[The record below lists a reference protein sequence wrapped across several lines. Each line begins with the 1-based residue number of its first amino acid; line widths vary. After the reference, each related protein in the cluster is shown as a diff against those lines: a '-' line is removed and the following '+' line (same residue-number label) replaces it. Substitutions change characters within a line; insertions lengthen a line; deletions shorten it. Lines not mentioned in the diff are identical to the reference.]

1 MIEAFG
7 DGKGLRAR
15 GGEAANESQRDQGEG
30 EQLEHGHSAKTQ
42 RYYSKIR
49 GAQHVAIVA
58 D

>member
-1 MIEAFG
+1 MTE
-7 DGKGLRAR
+7 KGLRAR